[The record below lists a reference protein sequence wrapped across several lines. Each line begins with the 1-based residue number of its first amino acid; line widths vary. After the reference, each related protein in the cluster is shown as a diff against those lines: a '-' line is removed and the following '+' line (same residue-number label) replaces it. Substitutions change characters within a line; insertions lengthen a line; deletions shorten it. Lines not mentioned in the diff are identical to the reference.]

1 MKAAEL
7 RAISAAALP
16 GSDETNIRGL
26 VQQLKD
32 KCRRRAKAG
41 YEEMYVGATEMWH
54 IPTRQRRAVVKA
66 FEDDGCRVT
75 ITADNLIISWE
86 EILDEKPPGAQM
98 NAATARARANKAA
111 EGGGWREAADR
122 LEVKIRQAIEVATA
136 RAGYDCYI
144 PFKLLNEAP
153 SLARERVQVAIEA
166 DLYRWSPGP
175 NGGVMISW

>member
-16 GSDETNIRGL
+16 GSDEMNIRGL
-26 VQQLKD
+26 VQQLRD

-41 YEEMYVGATEMWH
+41 YEEMYVGATEMLH
-54 IPTRQRRAVVKA
+54 MPTRQRRAVVKV

-86 EILDEKPPGAQM
+86 ETVDEKPPGAQM
-98 NAATARARANKAA
+98 NAATARERANKAA
-111 EGGGWREAADR
+111 EGGGWRDAADR
-122 LEVKIRQAIEVATA
+122 LEAQIRQTIDVSVA
-136 RAGYDCYI
+136 RAGYDCHI

-153 SLARERVQVAIEA
+153 SLARERVQVAIEG
-166 DLYRWSPGP
+166 DLYRWSDCP
-175 NGGVMISW
+175 NGGVTISW